1 MFGIGWRHRGRSIVL
16 FSLLAI
22 CLRQSATAS
31 SAPAEEA
38 APLSVNHCAV
48 SAEEFKWFMQQ
59 ERAGVFHDVKT
70 RCNFDYGRNFWDR
83 NCAGTTA
90 KKLIEQRT
98 INRIVREKIQ
108 QLLFKDLGLIEDARY
123 SVFLENLEYLNA
135 NRERAAQQ
143 GHVIY
148 GPVHYSVP
156 QYYGH
161 WMATLQIR
169 AKEKLAREQF
179 RVTDEKLRVFARET
193 WPKRPFE
200 QTREL
205 ARSAY
210 VDQEYQHLV
219 DARVENAIVK
229 TNADAVRAILASE
242 LPSTN
247 DER

>member
-1 MFGIGWRHRGRSIVL
+1 VLGMGSRQSGKAIVV
-16 FSLLAI
+16 STCLAI
-22 CLRQSATAS
+22 CLYRNATAS
-31 SAPAEEA
+31 TAPADET

-59 ERAGVFHDVKT
+59 ERAGVFQELRT
-70 RCNFDYGRNFWDR
+70 RCKFDYGKGFWDR

-90 KKLIEQRT
+90 KKLIEKRT
-98 INRIVREKIQ
+98 INRIVRDTVQ

-123 SVFLENLEYLNA
+123 SVFLENLENLNA

-143 GHVIY
+143 GRVIY
-148 GPVHYSVP
+148 GPVRYGVL

-169 AKEKLAREQF
+169 AKEKLSRGEF
-179 RVTDEKLRVFARET
+179 RVTDEKLRVFAGKT

-200 QTREL
+200 QTKEL
-205 ARSAY
+205 ARATY
-210 VDQEYQHLV
+210 IDQAYQHLV
-219 DARVENAIVK
+219 DARIANAMVK
-229 TNADAVRAILASE
+229 TNAEAVRAILTSE

-247 DER
+247 EER